1 VKAGTVAISAKAS
14 RALLLGLIAVILVA
28 MGVNAIRQLSNI
40 VEDQGSI
47 ADSYELLAD
56 LGKLY
61 QDVLESE
68 SAERGYA
75 ITGDRSWL
83 RPFFDSTSRVKRDYE
98 QVETLT
104 KDPDQ
109 LAALNDMKP
118 KIAERMR
125 RLQGV
130 IEVARTDL
138 PASLRAIKEGG
149 GKELMDAIR
158 ADVAKIE
165 LNERDNL
172 KRKLVRSNARLNM
185 VLLALI
191 IICAVGLALIAAY
204 ALTGPLATPA
214 VEVKADG
221 LPCPKPGPEAVS
233 EGHALLDTHQEDPLP
248 MPMTDEEREQ
258 AHEDYRRNNNHGTHA

>member
-14 RALLLGLIAVILVA
+14 RALLLGLIAVVLVA
-28 MGVNAIRQLSNI
+28 MGVNAIRQLKNI

-56 LGKLY
+56 LRKLY
-61 QDVLESE
+61 VDVLESE
-68 SAERGYA
+68 SAERGFA

-83 RPFFDSTSRVKRDYE
+83 RPFHDSTARVKRDYE

-104 KDPDQ
+104 RDPEQ
-109 LAALNDMKP
+109 LAALSGLRP
-118 KIAERMR
+118 KIDERMR
-125 RLQGV
+125 RLSDV
-130 IEVARTDL
+130 IEIAKTDL
-138 PASLRAIKEGG
+138 PASLRAIKEGR

-158 ADVAKIE
+158 ADVEKIE
-165 LNERDNL
+165 LNERDSL
-172 KRKLVRSNARLNM
+172 KRKLIRSSARLNM
-185 VLLALI
+185 VLLALV

-204 ALTGPLATPA
+204 ALTGPLRTPA

-221 LPCPKPGPEAVS
+221 LPPRKPGHEAVS
-233 EGHALLDTHQEDPLP
+233 EGHALLDTHHEGPPPLT
-248 MPMTDEEREQ
+248 MTDEQREQ